1 MLQPENT
8 QSAPAKAPLAKIL
21 IIEDEAM
28 LRQEVMEW
36 LTFEGYAAAG
46 VADGISGVDYAFH
59 HLPDLIICDITMPRL
74 DGYGVLWEVHANAA
88 TANIPFIFVTARASY
103 EDIRKGMNLGADDYL
118 TKPFTRRELLQ
129 AIHTRLQ
136 KKEQQAQEQQNHVA
150 QLQRALLQEHE
161 RRLLKTKLVSMFSH
175 DFRGPLSSILLTNS
189 LLRDYSTHL
198 SDERRL
204 THLNHIEASARLL
217 LQMLDDILVIA
228 QLENGSLE
236 FKAEPVD
243 INAVLQQ
250 IVDDCRLIYGVRQ
263 PIHFTST
270 GGGPALVDP
279 RLLRQIITNLLAN
292 AIKYSGRDSAVQISL
307 TQLPDAYQFQIQD
320 QGIGIPA
327 ADLASLFDPFQRGA
341 NVTTTAG
348 NGLGLLIVKQAV
360 DLHGGTVA
368 IESQLQVG
376 TTVTV
381 TIPARWPGRLLGA
394 NSAPPA

>member
-1 MLQPENT
+1 MLHTEAA
-8 QSAPAKAPLAKIL
+8 QSPSDQAPLAKIL
-21 IIEDEAM
+21 IIEDEAL

-46 VADGISGVDYAFH
+46 VDDGLSGVDYALH
-59 HLPDLIICDITMPRL
+59 HRPDLIICDITMPRL

-103 EDIRKGMNLGADDYL
+103 DDIRKGMNLGADDYL
-118 TKPFTRRELLQ
+118 TKPFTRCELLQ
-129 AIHTRLQ
+129 AIRTRLQ
-136 KKEQQAQEQQNHVA
+136 KKELQAQEQQNQVA
-150 QLQRALLQEHE
+150 QLQQALLQEHE
-161 RRLLKTKLVSMFSH
+161 RRLLRTKLVSMFSH

-189 LLRDYSTHL
+189 LLRDYNSHL
-198 SDERRL
+198 SEERRL

-228 QLENGSLE
+228 QLENDSLE

-243 INAVLQQ
+243 ITAFLQQ
-250 IVDDCRLIYGVRQ
+250 IVEDCRLIYGVRQ

-270 GGGPALVDP
+270 GRGPALVDP

-292 AIKYSGRDSAVQISL
+292 AVKYSGRDSAVQITL
-307 TQLPDAYQFQIQD
+307 TPLPDAYQLQIQD
-320 QGIGIPA
+320 QGIGIPE
-327 ADLASLFDPFQRGA
+327 ADLTNLCALFQRGST
-341 NVTTTAG
+341 VTTAG
-348 NGLGLLIVKQAV
+348 NGFGLLIVKQAV
-360 DLHGGTVA
+360 DLHGGTITV
-368 IESQLQVG
+368 ESQLHGG

-381 TIPARWPGRLLGA
+381 TIPARWQGLLLGA